1 MDNRFTKRA
10 QRVLANADRAAKDM
24 NHSYIGSEHV
34 LMGLLMLSDG
44 IAVQILSALGVKAE
58 DMIRDIK
65 NLLGEGDNLI
75 RLGPI
80 PFSPRAKRII
90 NGASVEA
97 KALGQPFVGTEHILL
112 AVLGEASG
120 IAAQVLRSAGV
131 SYEAV
136 MDYLKEAP
144 DTGEIFSPSP
154 EKNTAFSPPV
164 KTPLL
169 NKFSRDLTKA
179 ARDGELDPVVGR
191 EKEVSR
197 VIQIL
202 CRRTKNNPVLIGDPG
217 VGKTAVVEGIAQHI
231 VSESVPEIIHGKRV
245 VSLDMG
251 SIVAGTKYRGE
262 FEDRMRKLLDEIK
275 KEKGQ
280 IILFI
285 DELHLVVGSGSAEGA
300 PMDAANMLKP
310 LLARGELQCI
320 GATTLNEYRKYI
332 EKDAALARRF
342 QPVMLDAPTVEETIE
357 ILKGLRDK
365 YEAYH
370 GVRYSDEA
378 LQAAAQLSDRY
389 ITDRFLPDK
398 AIDLVDEAGSEIRIK
413 KSERSP
419 EFMALQKTLKGI
431 RSEKA
436 EAISGQEFEKAAQ
449 LKREETRIAD
459 ELKELKEASKGDKT
473 VTEVTAEDMARIVAG
488 VTGIPVFKLTEKES
502 QRLLNMEK
510 ELHKDIV
517 SQDEAISVV
526 SRALRRARTGLHES
540 GRPIGSFI
548 FLGPTGV
555 GKTYLA
561 QCLAKF
567 LFGDEDSVVRVDMSE
582 YMERHSVSRLVG
594 APPGYVGYDEGGLLT
609 GLVRRKPYSVIL
621 LDEIEKAHPDVFNI
635 LLQIMDSGFLTDS
648 LGHRVNFK
656 NTVLIMTSN
665 LGVKSAGENRSM
677 GFAEKS
683 GYDFKEMENEIKEEL
698 KKYFRPEFLNR
709 IDAAVVFRHLSKE
722 DVLKIVDMLLARL
735 KKRLDEKNI
744 SVEFDEK
751 TKEFLAEKGFDKSL
765 GARLLKR
772 TIQDIVE
779 DPLSE
784 RILSSGLS
792 IGAKVKAV
800 VKDGKIDFVPI
811 SPEKTNT
818 GG

>member
-10 QRVLANADRAAKDM
+10 QRVLANADKAAKDM
-24 NHSYIGSEHV
+24 NYSYVGSEHV
-34 LMGLLMLSDG
+34 LMGILMLRDG
-44 IAVQILSALGVKAE
+44 IAVQILAALGVKAQ
-58 DMIRDIK
+58 DMVRDIK
-65 NLLGEGDNLI
+65 GLLGEGDNLI

-90 NGASVEA
+90 NGASDEA
-97 KALGQPFVGTEHILL
+97 KTLGQPFVGTEHILL
-112 AVLGEASG
+112 AILREESG
-120 IAAQVLRSAGV
+120 IAAQVLRSSGI
-131 SYEAV
+131 SYDGV
-136 MDYLKEAP
+136 MDYLEEAP
-144 DTGEIFSPSP
+144 DTGETFSPAP
-154 EKNTAFSPPV
+154 DKDMAFSPPV

-179 ARDGELDPVVGR
+179 ALDGELDPIVGR
-191 EKEVSR
+191 EKEISR

-202 CRRTKNNPVLIGDPG
+202 CRRSKNNPVLIGDPG

-231 VSESVPEIIHGKRV
+231 VNESVPEIIHGKRV

-262 FEDRMRKLLDEIK
+262 FEDRMKKLLDEIK
-275 KEKGQ
+275 KEKGH

-342 QPVMLDAPTVEETIE
+342 QPVMLDAPTVEETVE

-370 GVRYSDEA
+370 GVTYSDEA
-378 LQAAAQLSDRY
+378 LEAAARLSDRY
-389 ITDRFLPDK
+389 ISDRFLPDK
-398 AIDLVDEAGSEIRIK
+398 AIDLVDEAGSEIRIQ
-413 KSERSP
+413 KSARSP
-419 EFMALQKTLKGI
+419 EFRALHNKLKEI

-436 EAISGQEFEKAAQ
+436 EAIAGQEFEKAAQ
-449 LKREETRIAD
+449 LKKKESLLAD
-459 ELKELKEASKGDKT
+459 ELKKMKDAVKGDKT
-473 VTEVTAEDMARIVAG
+473 VTEVTGEDMARIVAG
-488 VTGIPVFKLTEKES
+488 VTGIPVFRLTEKES
-502 QRLLNMEK
+502 LRLLNMEK

-526 SRALRRARTGLHES
+526 SRALRRARTGLHEP

-567 LFGDEDSVVRVDMSE
+567 LFGDEDSVIRLDMSE

-609 GLVRRKPYSVIL
+609 GQVRRKPYSVIL
-621 LDEIEKAHPDVFNI
+621 LDEIEKAHPDVFNT

-648 LGHRVNFK
+648 LGHRVDFK
-656 NTVLIMTSN
+656 NTVLVMTSN
-665 LGVKSAGENRSM
+665 MGVKSAYENKTI
-677 GFAEKS
+677 GFAAKTE
-683 GYDFKEMENEIKEEL
+683 YDFKEMENEIKEEL

-709 IDAAVVFRHLSKE
+709 IDASVVFRHLSKE

-735 KKRLDEKNI
+735 KSRLDEKNI

-751 TKEFLAEKGFDKSL
+751 TKDFLAEKGFDKFS

-772 TIQDIVE
+772 TIQELVE

-784 RILSSGLS
+784 RILSSGLAP
-792 IGAKVKAV
+792 GAELKAE
-800 VKDGKIDFVPI
+800 VKDGKIEFVPVL
-811 SPEKTNT
+811 SKTT
-818 GG
+818 KS

>member
-10 QRVLANADRAAKDM
+10 RRVLANADKAAKDM
-24 NHSYIGSEHV
+24 NHSYIGSEHI
-34 LMGLLMLSDG
+34 LIGILSLGDG
-44 IAVQILSALGVKAE
+44 IAVQILAALGVRPE
-58 DMIRDIK
+58 DMISDIRG
-65 NLLGEGDNLI
+65 LLGEGDNLI

-90 NGASVEA
+90 NTSSEEA
-97 KALGQPFVGTEHILL
+97 KSLGQPFVGTEHILL
-112 AVLGEASG
+112 AVLREERSVAG
-120 IAAQVLRSAGV
+120 QVLKSAGV
-131 SYEAV
+131 NYEKV
-136 MDYLKEAP
+136 LDYLKEAP
-144 DTGEIFSPSP
+144 DADESFPQQVKKN
-154 EKNTAFSPPV
+154 EKFSPPV

-179 ARDGELDPVVGR
+179 ARDGELDPIVGR
-191 EKEVSR
+191 QKEVSR

-217 VGKTAVVEGIAQHI
+217 VGKTAVVEGIAQNI
-231 VSESVPEIIHGKRV
+231 ISENVPEIIQGKRV

-251 SIVAGTKYRGE
+251 SVVAGTKYRGE

-275 KEKGQ
+275 KEKGK
-280 IILFI
+280 IVLFI

-310 LLARGELQCI
+310 LLARGELQCV

-342 QPVMLDAPTVEETIE
+342 QPVMLEAPNVSETVE
-357 ILKGLRDK
+357 ILKGLRDR
-365 YEAYH
+365 YEAFH
-370 GVRYSDEA
+370 GVSYSDEA
-378 LQAAAQLSDRY
+378 LLAAAKLSDRY

-398 AIDLVDEAGSEIRIK
+398 AIDLIDEAGSELRIK
-413 KSERSP
+413 KSARSP
-419 EFMALQKTLKGI
+419 EFTALQKKLNGI

-436 EAISGQEFEKAAQ
+436 EAISGQEFEKAA
-449 LKREETRIAD
+449 LMKKEEAC
-459 ELKELKEASKGDKT
+459 
-473 VTEVTAEDMARIVAG
+473 VTEEIKKIKDEAKGNKKVSKVSADDIARIVAG

-502 QRLLNMEK
+502 ARLLNMEK

-526 SRALRRARTGLHES
+526 SKALRRSRTGLHES

-567 LFGDEDSVVRVDMSE
+567 LFGDEDSVIRVDMSE

-594 APPGYVGYDEGGLLT
+594 APPGYVGYDDGGLLT
-609 GLVRRKPYSVIL
+609 GHVRRKPYSVIL

-635 LLQIMDSGFLTDS
+635 LLQIMDSGVVTDS
-648 LGHRVNFK
+648 LGHKVNFK

-665 LGVKSAGENRSM
+665 LGVKSAHENKTI
-677 GFAEKS
+677 GFADKPEF
-683 GYDFKEMENEIKEEL
+683 DFSEMEKEIKEEL
-698 KKYFRPEFLNR
+698 KKAFRPEFLNR
-709 IDAAVVFRHLSKE
+709 IDSAVVFKHLSKE
-722 DVLKIVDMLLARL
+722 EVLKIVDMLLARL
-735 KKRLDEKNI
+735 KSRLDEKEI
-744 SVEFDEK
+744 SVEFGKK
-751 TKEFLAEKGFDKSL
+751 TKEFLAEKGFDRAS

-772 TIQDIVE
+772 TIQELVD
-779 DPLSE
+779 DPLPDK
-784 RILSSGLS
+784 ILSFDLAPG
-792 IGAKVKAV
+792 V
-800 VKDGKIDFVPI
+800 
-811 SPEKTNT
+811 
-818 GG
+818 